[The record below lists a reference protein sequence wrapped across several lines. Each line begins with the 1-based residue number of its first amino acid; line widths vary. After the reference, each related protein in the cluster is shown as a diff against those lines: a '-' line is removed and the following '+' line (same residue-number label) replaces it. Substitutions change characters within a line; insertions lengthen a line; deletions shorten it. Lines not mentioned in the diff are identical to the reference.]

1 METNLT
7 GYAKAM
13 AGKSKV
19 YDEFFDVYSGD
30 DMINIT
36 DEVNCPAHY
45 VDMAIAPSDF
55 IYDNKLDFFTGN
67 AIKYI
72 CRASKKNGKQDL
84 EKAIK
89 YIQMR
94 IEKEYN

>member
-19 YDEFFDVYSGD
+19 Y
-30 DMINIT
+30 